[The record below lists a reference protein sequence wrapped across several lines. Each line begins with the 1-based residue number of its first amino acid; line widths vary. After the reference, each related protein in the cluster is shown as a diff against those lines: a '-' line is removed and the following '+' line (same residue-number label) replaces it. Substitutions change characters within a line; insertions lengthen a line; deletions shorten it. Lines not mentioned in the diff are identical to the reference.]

1 MILVRDVF
9 QLRFGKAREA
19 VALAQEMAGQMRDTD
34 GVRDVRLLTDLSG
47 PYYTLVLESTYESL
61 AAFETELRRGMARPE
76 WRDWYE
82 RFTPLVD
89 SGHRELFTVVAGG
102 AAPFPP
108 DDATARRST
117 ART

>member
-19 VALAQEMAGQMRDTD
+19 VALAQEMTGRMRETE
-34 GVRDVRLLTDLSG
+34 GVRDVRMLTDLSG
-47 PYYTLVLESTYESL
+47 PYYTLVLESTYDSL
-61 AAFETELRRGMARPE
+61 AAFETGLRQGMSAPE
-76 WRDWYE
+76 WRAWYE

-89 SGHRELFTVVAGG
+89 SGHRELFTVVGSG
-102 AAPFPP
+102 APHFSPSEAM
-108 DDATARRST
+108 AQRST